1 MNLKSKC
8 NDSKTR
14 IFFISLTL
22 TVQMIDFIWKEKRI
36 CYTEDQANETKEE
49 VIFFLSWG
57 ETQ

>member
-1 MNLKSKC
+1 MTL
-8 NDSKTR
+8 KTR
-14 IFFISLTL
+14 IFFISLSL